1 MGARYLIDT
10 NVAIGYLDNALPK
23 SGLAFMDEIPKPI
36 LSVVTRIE
44 LLSWRNATKPQIA
57 VLEGY
62 INGAHVVGLSED
74 IVRNTI
80 EIRKKQR
87 TKLPDAIIAATALV
101 YDFGLLTRNTLDFRG
116 IAGLDLVNPWEV

>member
-1 MGARYLIDT
+1 MIDT

-23 SGLAFMDEIPKPI
+23 SGLAFMDGIPKPI

-62 INGAHVVGLSED
+62 INGAH
-74 IVRNTI
+74 T
-80 EIRKKQR
+80 
-87 TKLPDAIIAATALV
+87 
-101 YDFGLLTRNTLDFRG
+101 
-116 IAGLDLVNPWEV
+116 

>member
-1 MGARYLIDT
+1 MGARHLIDT

-62 INGAHVVGLSED
+62 ITGAHVVGLSED

-101 YDFGLLTRNTLDFRG
+101 YDLGLLTRNTLDFRG

>member
-62 INGAHVVGLSED
+62 ITGAHVVGLSED

-101 YDFGLLTRNTLDFRG
+101 YDLGLLTRNTLDFRG
-116 IAGLDLVNPWEV
+116 IAGLDLVNPWKV